1 MHKTNRIAGK
11 DFCRMFKYSADELP
25 QIFLAALEKVE
36 TTHREA
42 NPGEFQEYVLDVLKK
57 ISNPYIARTAEE
69 NLEAFEKGWE
79 ENLWILK
86 PEGLSSGSLRPKYFR
101 PNKFL
106 RYDKRL
112 IVSDNLSLEYDLFDL
127 ARYLIFMR
135 YLAPYEE
142 IYELGCGSCQNLL
155 LLSELFPSKRLFGLD
170 WASSSVEIA
179 NLLARKFDKNV
190 EGMRFDL
197 LNPPPRSVFKPGSA
211 VITIH
216 SLEQIGTNYA
226 KLLSLLTDSKLGLV
240 LHYEPVLEFYDEN
253 NLLDYLAVMYS
264 RKRNY
269 LSGFLGAL
277 RRLRDEGRI
286 KLLAAWRPYLGGVI
300 HESSLIIWRP
310 IH

>member
-1 MHKTNRIAGK
+1 MHKTNRIVGK
-11 DFCRMFKYSADELP
+11 DFSRMFKYSVDELP
-25 QIFLAALEKVE
+25 QIFLSALEKVE
-36 TTHREA
+36 TTYRDA
-42 NPGEFQEYVLDVLKK
+42 NLEEFQEYALEVLKK
-57 ISNPYIARTAEE
+57 NSDPYITRTAEE

-79 ENLWILK
+79 ENLEILK
-86 PEGLSSGSLRPKYFR
+86 QEGLSSESLRPKYFR

-106 RYDKRL
+106 RYDKKL
-112 IVSDNLSLEYDLFDL
+112 IISDNLALEYDLFNL
-127 ARYLIFMR
+127 ARYLIFLR

-155 LLSELFPSKRLFGLD
+155 LLSELFPAKRLFGLD

-179 NLLARKFDKNV
+179 NLLARKFNKNV
-190 EGMRFDL
+190 EGMPFDL
-197 LNPPPRSVFKPGSA
+197 LNPPPRNIFKPGSA

-216 SLEQIGTNYA
+216 SLEQIGTHYA

-240 LHYEPVLEFYDEN
+240 LHYEPVMEFYDEN

-269 LSGFLGAL
+269 LSGFLTSL
-277 RRLRDEGRI
+277 RHLHEEGKI
-286 KLLAAWRPYLGGVI
+286 ELLGAWRPYLGGVL